1 MSGKLEKI
9 LVPVGFSEGSRRAP
23 RSVLMAHAL
32 PRQAAGSTLTPV
44 RGCASSGEDPGT
56 TGVHGEEDVL
66 GLQKAR
72 EVSDLAHGNARPPV
86 GSANFSE
93 TLRRPS
99 VSSFPRSPF
108 ARDALDSCF
117 RRNDGT
123 GPCSLPFLSFP
134 RRRESR
140 MQGPA
145 SACIRQ
151 GPSAPACCLRRR
163 P

>member
-32 PRQAAGSTLTPV
+32 PRQATGSTLTPV
-44 RGCASSGEDPGT
+44 RGCASSGEEPGT

-93 TLRRPS
+93 APRRPS

-108 ARDALDSCF
+108 ARMLWRPAFAGMTEQDHVAPPSCHSRVGGKVDSHLKC
-117 RRNDGT
+117 NT
-123 GPCSLPFLSFP
+123 WP
-134 RRRESR
+134 
-140 MQGPA
+140 QKT
-145 SACIRQ
+145 SA
-151 GPSAPACCLRRR
+151 GVW
-163 P
+163 